1 MNVSAIKVAGDRFV
15 DAAGRQVML
24 RGVNLGGDCK
34 FPYPNGGCDHPTDF
48 SDHRE
53 VSFIGRPFP
62 LEEADEH
69 FGRLRHWGFNVL
81 RLLTTWEAVEHAGPG
96 LYDDAYLDYLAEL
109 CARAGEHGLYL
120 FIDFHQDVWSRM
132 SGGDGAPGWTFEAVG
147 LDFTTFPKAGAAHV
161 MQAEFDY
168 ADHNPRQ
175 AAYPQM
181 SWNSNYVK
189 PANGIMWSLF
199 WGGRLFTPDLLIE
212 GRNVQDFLQSHYLG
226 CMDQVAR
233 RLKLLPNVLGFDS
246 LNEPSLGW
254 IGRRL
259 SHRRLLITEDDQTM
273 LRAGVAWSPLDGLAA
288 ARGMTLQLPVLKR
301 DPVTGTVSPGGETT
315 VNAAGVPIWR
325 PGVDCPFERAGA
337 YRLEGGGARPL
348 DEGFFQKTDHD
359 AALGAF
365 FKDVA
370 QVFRRHND
378 AWSLFAEID
387 VYSAFQGAPFPD
399 GLPERSVNANHWYDI
414 PTLMTKSFAPAR
426 SGPEALAERKAV
438 YARQL
443 ASYAVASAAV
453 PGGAPTLIGEF
464 GVPFDLDNGA
474 AYAQWACG
482 DHSATVWKEHSQ
494 ALAAMYDVL
503 DALLFHS
510 TQWNYTASN
519 RNDLRIGDGWNQEDL
534 SIFSRDQQDNPAD
547 PDSGG
552 RAIEG
557 FCRPR
562 ATHIQGRLLSFAFD
576 DAAGT
581 VRISLDVDPAI
592 RAPTEI
598 YVPKHRFPNGVE
610 IKLDQPD
617 ASHALD
623 AQTLT
628 ISAEQAGPLHMEL
641 TRL

>member
-1 MNVSAIKVAGDRFV
+1 MLRIKAAGDRFV

-34 FPYPNGGCDHPTDF
+34 LPYPHGGCDHPSDF

-62 LEEADEH
+62 IEEADEH
-69 FGRLRHWGFNVL
+69 LGRLRHWGFNGL

-96 LYDDAYLDYLAEL
+96 LYDEAYLDYLAEI
-109 CARAGEHGLYL
+109 CARASEHGLYL

-147 LDFTTFPKAGAAHV
+147 LDFTTFPRAGAAHV

-168 ADHNPRQ
+168 ADPNPRQ

-181 SWNSNYVK
+181 SWNSNYVR

-199 WGGRLFTPDLLIE
+199 WGGRILTPDLLID
-212 GRNVQDFLQSHYLG
+212 GRNVQDFLQAHYFG

-233 RLKLLPNVLGFDS
+233 RVKHLPNVVGFDS

-259 SHRRLLITEDDQTM
+259 SHRRLAVSADDQTL
-273 LRAGVAWSPLDGLAA
+273 LRAGVVWSPLDGLAV
-288 ARGMTLQLPVLKR
+288 ARGMTLDLPVLKR
-301 DPVTGTVSPGGETT
+301 DPVTGAVAPEGHRT
-315 VNAAGVPIWR
+315 VNAARVPIWR
-325 PGVDCPFERAGA
+325 PGVECPFERAGA
-337 YRLEGGGARPL
+337 YRVEGDTIRAL
-348 DEGFFQKTDHD
+348 DEDFFLKTNAD
-359 AALGAF
+359 AAFAPFFGAAA
-365 FKDVA
+365 DV
-370 QVFRRHND
+370 VRRHCD
-378 AWSLFAEID
+378 DWSLFAEID
-387 VYSAFQGAPFPD
+387 VYSAFEGEPFPD

-414 PTLMTKSFAPAR
+414 ATLMTKSFAPAR
-426 SGPEALAERKAV
+426 SGPDAVAERKAL

-443 ASYAVASAAV
+443 APYGAVSAAV

-464 GVPFDLDNGA
+464 GVPFDLDDGA
-474 AYAQWACG
+474 AYQRWAAG
-482 DHSATVWKEHSQ
+482 ERGAAPWREHSQ

-503 DALLFHS
+503 DSLLFHS

-534 SIFSRDQQDNPAD
+534 SIFSRDQQDDPAD

-562 ATHIQGRLLSFAFD
+562 ALCVQGRLLSFAFD
-576 DAAGT
+576 EAAGT
-581 VRISLDVDPAI
+581 VRLSLDVDPTI
-592 RAPTEI
+592 RLPTEI
-598 YVPKHRFPNGVE
+598 YVPRRRFPDGVAVSLDPPGALQVKDGQMLE
-610 IKLDQPD
+610 ILSDR
-617 ASHALD
+617 
-623 AQTLT
+623 
-628 ISAEQAGPLHMEL
+628 AGRLEIEL
-641 TRL
+641 RRL